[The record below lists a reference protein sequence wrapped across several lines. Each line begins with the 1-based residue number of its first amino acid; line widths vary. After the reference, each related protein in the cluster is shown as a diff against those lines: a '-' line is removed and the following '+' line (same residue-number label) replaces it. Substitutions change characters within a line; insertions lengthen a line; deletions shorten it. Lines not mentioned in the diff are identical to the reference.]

1 MRTVIVIILSL
12 TIPASAYVA
21 GCRQDGR
28 SARTAAFPKASEIDN
43 IARAPQDDP
52 GKPPVIPPA
61 PIDRSILNLPEQPQ
75 RTTMA
80 RLNAVEDHSR
90 QIAGSQPPAGLFT
103 LPSQDTR
110 LAQAPTPEEFRSA
123 PAALTPIPSAREFW
137 SKPLASGRPVQPVAV
152 PADVS
157 AMMPSQPQPVLAPP
171 SIPASAASQFMP
183 PPGTKL
189 LPPEDV
195 PGVFDAVH
203 TSFRTGS
210 PPERTTTATR
220 FPAPGGDALGAPLPS
235 SQQGPVRLDL
245 SGLVGRGRVS
255 ETLSGQSHANAA
267 MGGGRHAA
275 ETMICAPQPVLI
287 PVAQSIPGAP
297 VYEPLPEPMTLDEY
311 NSLMEHEQRLMAGAP
326 MEAKAVGFIPDPPA
340 AKPAA
345 MPAPL
350 PLPGTSTEPAKKS
363 AIPFLPIPDFK
374 GTAAKDA
381 PPPLPTPLDPPAAAN
396 PRLATLLDSSA
407 VREALAPLP
416 DISGSAAKS
425 ARAEGVGIPEKAEQT
440 ERTEKAESMP
450 MLPLL
455 LPPPAAPVVAEP
467 EPLAEA
473 LSSPGLTAAKTS
485 LLHPVASLDEQA
497 RTEVS
502 NRDLFRMDFWDQKP
516 AAPVTLDDAAAE
528 QPAQA
533 KPEPEAAP
541 EKPAA
546 PQEPSVDAPKPAAP
560 QKVKLTPI
568 RSRAR
573 SEELGKIDAATE
585 VPPLR
590 F

>member
-21 GCRQDGR
+21 GCRQDNT

-43 IARAPQDDP
+43 IARAPQSDP

-61 PIDRSILNLPEQPQ
+61 PIDRSIMNLPDQPG

-80 RLNAVEDHSR
+80 RINAVEDQSR

-103 LPSQDTR
+103 LPSNDTR
-110 LAQAPTPEEFRSA
+110 LAQAPSPQDFRSA
-123 PAALTPIPSAREFW
+123 PAALAPIPSAREFW

-152 PADVS
+152 PSDVS

-171 SIPASAASQFMP
+171 SMPASAASQFMP
-183 PPGTKL
+183 PPGTRL

-195 PGVFDAVH
+195 PGVFDATH

-210 PPERTTTATR
+210 PPERMTTATR

-235 SQQGPVRLDL
+235 SQHGAGPVRLDL

-255 ETLSGQSHANAA
+255 ETLSGPSQANAA
-267 MGGGRHAA
+267 MGAPRHAA
-275 ETMICAPQPVLI
+275 ETMIGAPQPVMI
-287 PVAQSIPGAP
+287 PIAQSIPGSP
-297 VYEPLPEPMTLDEY
+297 VYEPLPEPMSLNDY
-311 NSLMEHEQRLMAGAP
+311 NTLMEHEQRLMAGAP
-326 MEAKAVGFIPDPPA
+326 LEARAASFIPDAPA
-340 AKPAA
+340 AKPTT

-350 PLPGTSTEPAKKS
+350 PLPDATTEPSKKS

-374 GTAAKDA
+374 ATAATNS
-381 PPPLPTPLDPPAAAN
+381 PPPLPTPLDPPAAVN

-416 DISGSAAKS
+416 DLSGAGSKAAVMDK
-425 ARAEGVGIPEKAEQT
+425 P
-440 ERTEKAESMP
+440 ESMP
-450 MLPLL
+450 MI
-455 LPPPAAPVVAEP
+455 PPPPSAPQSAAKP
-467 EPLAEA
+467 EPIAEA
-473 LSSPGLTAAKTS
+473 LPSPELTAAKTA
-485 LLHPVASLDEQA
+485 LLQPMPSLDEPA
-497 RTEVS
+497 KTAEVS

-516 AAPVTLDDAAAE
+516 GAPVTLDDAE
-528 QPAQA
+528 PHQPAEAKREAEAQPQA
-533 KPEPEAAP
+533 KPAET
-541 EKPAA
+541 
-546 PQEPSVDAPKPAAP
+546 VDAPKPAAP